1 MSNDITQKDVKTLF
15 QIVSLVLFIIII
27 LFNVIGTIFSMYT
40 YSQLPFHKGTDKDIV
55 AKNMPYNSETSYDIS
70 REPVRPNDDIII
82 KDIDI

>member
-1 MSNDITQKDVKTLF
+1 MSNDIPKKDVRTLF

-40 YSQLPFHKGTDKDIV
+40 YSQLPFHKNIDKDMV
-55 AKNMPYNSETSYDIS
+55 VKNMPYNSETSYDIS